1 MILGGIAK
9 EDGFNKFNKFRKHID
24 QVYIYGK
31 SRFKIKNQINLPK
44 ISIIKKNLQEVIHTL
59 WNDISD
65 KDKKVTIIFAPACAS
80 FDQFQNFEKR
90 GAYFNQLIFN
100 KLKK

>member
-9 EDGFNKFNKFRKHID
+9 EEGFKKFKKFRESID
-24 QVYIYGK
+24 QIYIYGK
-31 SRFKIKNQINLPK
+31 SRFEIKNQINLSK
-44 ISIIKKNLQEVIHTL
+44 ISIVKKNLQEVVDTL
-59 WNDISD
+59 WNNISD
-65 KDKKVTIIFAPACAS
+65 KNHKVTIIFAPACSS

-90 GAYFNQLIFN
+90 GAYFNQLILN